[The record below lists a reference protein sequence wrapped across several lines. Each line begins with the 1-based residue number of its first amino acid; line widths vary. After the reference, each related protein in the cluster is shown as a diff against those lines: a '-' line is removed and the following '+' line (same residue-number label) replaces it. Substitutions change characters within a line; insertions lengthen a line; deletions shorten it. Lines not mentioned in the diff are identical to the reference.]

1 MTQANP
7 QRPGMSERSKAKD
20 IAPLFRRTWN
30 TSELLA
36 GYRPRHAHPNKALLF
51 DLALEECTAPTGEM
65 TLSRWPT
72 LALPVMIGLPPQAF
86 RIEAI
91 PGHFSYTPISQAGTM
106 EWHLNFADLDAFAT
120 WRTAL
125 FAQDEIQVAEHPALA
140 ALHLMTRAQDISM
153 RTVNEQQDYS
163 SRPTPVLVSGVER
176 RIEVETTA
184 SGLYGNAFHR
194 ASPEQVRQATRRIDP
209 PTLSNILA
217 IQAPLPGSGLYT
229 ASDIRQILITAYS
242 GFVAATEEGK
252 LQRGPNAST
261 SIHTGFWGCGAY
273 GGNRTLMLLLQMLAA
288 HLAGVQEIVFHIG
301 SASGRQHHD
310 ESLALYK
317 QIVAKPKTPVA
328 SIIARLEEAGFAWGV
343 SDGN

>member
-36 GYRPRHAHPNKALLF
+36 GHRPRHAHPNKSLLF
-51 DLALEECTAPTGEM
+51 DLALDECTAPTGEM

-72 LALPVMIGLPPQAF
+72 LSLPEAIGLPPVAF

-91 PGHFSYTPISQAGTM
+91 PGHFSYAPISQADTL

-125 FAQDEIQVAEHPALA
+125 LAQDEIQVAEHPALA
-140 ALHLMTRAQDISM
+140 ALHLMSREQDISM
-153 RTVNEQQDYS
+153 RTVDEQQDYS

-184 SGLYGNAFHR
+184 SGLYGNAFQR
-194 ASPEQVRQATRRIDP
+194 ASQEQVRQATRRIDP
-209 PTLSNILA
+209 PTVSNILA

-229 ASDIRQILITAYS
+229 ASDIRQILITAYT
-242 GFVAATEEGK
+242 GFVAAAQESK
-252 LQRGPNAST
+252 LQRGSNAST
-261 SIHTGFWGCGAY
+261 SIHSGFWGCGAY
-273 GGNRTLMLLLQMLAA
+273 GGNRTLMLLLQMLSA
-288 HLAGVQEIVFHIG
+288 HMAGVHEIVFHFG
-301 SASGRQHHD
+301 KASSCQHHD
-310 ESLALYK
+310 ESLALYE
-317 QIVAKPKTPVA
+317 QIAAKPNTPVA

>member
-1 MTQANP
+1 
-7 QRPGMSERSKAKD
+7 
-20 IAPLFRRTWN
+20 
-30 TSELLA
+30 
-36 GYRPRHAHPNKALLF
+36 LF

-91 PGHFSYTPISQAGTM
+91 AGHFSYAPISQTEAM
-106 EWHLNFADLDAFAT
+106 EWHLNFADFDAFAT

-140 ALHLMTRAQDISM
+140 ALHLMTREQDISM
-153 RTVNEQQDYS
+153 KTVDDQQSYS

-184 SGLYGNAFHR
+184 SGLYGNAFQR

-217 IQAPLPGSGLYT
+217 IQAPEPGSGLYT

-242 GFVAATEEGK
+242 GFVAATQEGK
-252 LQRGPNAST
+252 LQRGPNVST

-288 HLAGVQEIVFHIG
+288 HLAGVQEIVFHLG
-301 SASGRQHHD
+301 RASGQQHYD
-310 ESLALYK
+310 ESLALYEH
-317 QIVAKPKTPVA
+317 IAAKPNTPVA
-328 SIIARLEEAGFAWGV
+328 SIIARLEEAEFAWGV